1 MENIEISID
10 KGIHENINIV
20 GIFLKTLLLIL
31 DILKNIDKGILQD
44 RSWSVLELFE
54 ESVIITRSILDQI
67 IFGWIQKGLI
77 DMDRALS
84 SKTSCD
90 KKAVTHSGSVKGE

>member
-54 ESVIITRSILDQI
+54 ESVIITRSISDKI
-67 IFGWIQKGLI
+67 IFGWTLKGLI

-84 SKTSCD
+84 SITSCVS
-90 KKAVTHSGSVKGE
+90 KKKCYTLVQ